1 MPVTYLLL
9 ILGGDYFIM
18 GYELPNPG
26 EILKELRK
34 KENYT
39 QEYVARQL
47 GVEVKTY
54 RSWEI
59 GYYKNNI
66 QLFPTINSD
75 KLIKIADLYNVSI
88 DYILGRSSITQV
100 DNTYIHSKI
109 GLSENS
115 IITLEK
121 AKKDQFTVYSSY
133 IIEIID
139 FFLNHNETKE
149 LIKNLYYYFFGDFH
163 KTLENDDSISLVDKY
178 NRGISI
184 ECSKLYTIFLSSIIN
199 LLPQIKASLIDGNP
213 LYTNYGKHQ
222 PTIEELKNTIML
234 YSQFEK
240 QDLETIKEFT
250 SHNLPCESFKE
261 NLSEHRRI
269 ILNAKELLFQLYGLK
284 EGETNETT

>member
-1 MPVTYLLL
+1 MSVTYLLL

-18 GYELPNPG
+18 GCELPNSG

-66 QLFPTINSD
+66 QFFPTINSD

-139 FFLNHNETKE
+139 FLLNHDETKE
-149 LIKNLYYYFFGDFH
+149 LIRNLYYYFFGDFC
-163 KTLENDDSISLVDKY
+163 KTSENNDDINLLDKY
-178 NRGISI
+178 NRGVSI
-184 ECSKLYTIFLSSIIN
+184 ECNKLYTIFLSSIIN
-199 LLPQIKASLIDGNP
+199 LLPKIKTTLVDGNP

-234 YSQFEK
+234 FRQFENR
-240 QDLETIKEFT
+240 DLEIISEFT

-261 NLSEHRRI
+261 DLSEHRRI

>member
-1 MPVTYLLL
+1 
-9 ILGGDYFIM
+9 M
-18 GYELPNPG
+18 GCELPNSG

-66 QLFPTINSD
+66 QFFPTINSD

-121 AKKDQFTVYSSY
+121 AKKGQFTVYTSY

-139 FFLNHNETKE
+139 FLLNHDETKE
-149 LIKNLYYYFFGDFH
+149 LIRNLYYYFFGDFC
-163 KTLENDDSISLVDKY
+163 KTSENNDDINLLDKY
-178 NRGISI
+178 NRGVSI
-184 ECSKLYTIFLSSIIN
+184 ECNKLYTIFLSSIIN
-199 LLPQIKASLIDGNP
+199 LLPKIKTTLVDGNP

-234 YSQFEK
+234 FRQFENR
-240 QDLETIKEFT
+240 DLEIISEFT

-261 NLSEHRRI
+261 HLSEHRRI
-269 ILNAKELLFQLYGLK
+269 ILNAKELLFQLYGLE

>member
-1 MPVTYLLL
+1 MSVTYLLL

-18 GYELPNPG
+18 GCELPNSG

-66 QLFPTINSD
+66 QFFPTINSD

-139 FFLNHNETKE
+139 FLLNHDETKE
-149 LIKNLYYYFFGDFH
+149 LIRNLYYYFFGDFC
-163 KTLENDDSISLVDKY
+163 KTSENNDDINLLDKY
-178 NRGISI
+178 NRGVSI
-184 ECSKLYTIFLSSIIN
+184 ECNKLYTIFLSSIIN
-199 LLPQIKASLIDGNP
+199 LLPKIKTTLVDGNP

-222 PTIEELKNTIML
+222 PTIEELKKTIML
-234 YSQFEK
+234 FRQFENR
-240 QDLETIKEFT
+240 DLEIISEFT

-261 NLSEHRRI
+261 DLSEHRRI

>member
-1 MPVTYLLL
+1 
-9 ILGGDYFIM
+9 M
-18 GYELPNPG
+18 GCELPNSG

-66 QLFPTINSD
+66 QFFPTINSD

-139 FFLNHNETKE
+139 FLLNHDETKE
-149 LIKNLYYYFFGDFH
+149 LIRNLYYYFFGDFC
-163 KTLENDDSISLVDKY
+163 KTSENNDDINLLDKY
-178 NRGISI
+178 NRGVSI
-184 ECSKLYTIFLSSIIN
+184 ECNKLYTIFLSSIIN
-199 LLPQIKASLIDGNP
+199 LLPKIKTTLVDGNP

-234 YSQFEK
+234 FRQFENR
-240 QDLETIKEFT
+240 DLEIISEFT

-261 NLSEHRRI
+261 DLLEHRRI

>member
-1 MPVTYLLL
+1 MSVTYLLL

-18 GYELPNPG
+18 GCELPNSG

-66 QLFPTINSD
+66 QFFPTINSD

-139 FFLNHNETKE
+139 FLLNHDETKE
-149 LIKNLYYYFFGDFH
+149 LIRNLYYYFFGDFC
-163 KTLENDDSISLVDKY
+163 KTSENNDDINLLDKY
-178 NRGISI
+178 NRGVSI
-184 ECSKLYTIFLSSIIN
+184 ECNKLYTIFLSSIIN
-199 LLPQIKASLIDGNP
+199 LLPKIKTTLVDGNP